1 MATSIDQQA
10 IEMNLDAVTGTLA
23 DLPEFAKNP
32 EDWGTWDGDWA
43 DTMAR
48 FAWLVRLADK
58 GQLNPE
64 QLARC
69 KDALQTLARLMPL
82 VDVWELYMPDELL
95 DAIKEVS

>member
-23 DLPEFAKNP
+23 VLPEFAENP
-32 EDWGTWDGDWA
+32 EPWGTWDGDWA

-58 GQLNPE
+58 GQLNAE

-69 KDALQTLARLMPL
+69 KDALQTLARLMSL
-82 VDVWELYMPDELL
+82 VDRLELYMPDALL
-95 DAIKEVS
+95 NASKEVA